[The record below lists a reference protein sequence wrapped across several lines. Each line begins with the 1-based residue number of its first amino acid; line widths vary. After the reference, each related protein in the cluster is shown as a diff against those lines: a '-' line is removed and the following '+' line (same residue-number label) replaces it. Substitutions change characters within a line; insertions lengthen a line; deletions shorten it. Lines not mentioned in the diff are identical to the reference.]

1 MPRPLKVF
9 RAHLGFYDTVVAA
22 TSKKAALQAWGAR
35 GGEFSHGFADVTN
48 DAEAVKA
55 ALAQPG
61 VVLRRLFG
69 SHEPFKEEADF
80 SKLPKAKKLP
90 VDKAGRARAAKAART
105 QKAEAAAAAKA
116 ERKRASKEE
125 RRQKAKA
132 AAAAKAA
139 REAERRRAKAAAD
152 AELAEIEKEERR
164 LRERR
169 QALKQK
175 LRGG

>member
-35 GGEFSHGFADVTN
+35 GGEFTHGFAEVTN

-61 VVLRRLFG
+61 MVLRRLYG
-69 SHEPFKEEADF
+69 SHEPFKEQADF
-80 SKLPKAKKLP
+80 SKLPKQKKAP
-90 VDKAGRARAAKAART
+90 SDKTKRT
-105 QKAEAAAAAKA
+105 DAAKA
-116 ERKRASKEE
+116 ERARKAQMAAEAKAARRRAAEEE
-125 RRQKAKA
+125 RQA

-139 REAERRRAKAAAD
+139 REAERRRAKEAAD
-152 AELAEIEKEERR
+152 AELAEIEKAEQR

-169 QALKQK
+169 RALKRK
-175 LRGG
+175 LKS